1 MWLIH
6 FSEIED
12 REDEE
17 KKNYQ
22 RHDEILLEFKTLSP
36 QFLVSLLA
44 ALGEHHNQQ
53 SSTLSFPSGL
63 FPALVTSRRNWKL
76 APPRS
81 GAPSIPCQHP
91 CGGHLPP
98 LLGVLSQLHRNY
110 L

>member
-12 REDEE
+12 REDEG

-22 RHDEILLEFKTLSP
+22 RHDEILLEFKPLSP

-53 SSTLSFPSGL
+53 TQSSTLSFPSGL
-63 FPALVTSRRNWKL
+63 FPAPVTSRRNQKQPHPAPRLPASL
-76 APPRS
+76 ASTP
-81 GAPSIPCQHP
+81 AVAIY
-91 CGGHLPP
+91 
-98 LLGVLSQLHRNY
+98 LLFWVC
-110 L
+110 